1 MLLLP
6 HLGLP
11 NVDEPKIYKYATH
24 ELYILLM
31 SKLCLLDLFFVAHDH
46 IQIFIWAPQ
55 KILIQLWLHLEIYM
69 DYIDIIQ

>member
-31 SKLCLLDLFFVAHDH
+31 SKLCLSDLFFVAHDH
-46 IQIFIWAPQ
+46 IQIFI
-55 KILIQLWLHLEIYM
+55 
-69 DYIDIIQ
+69 